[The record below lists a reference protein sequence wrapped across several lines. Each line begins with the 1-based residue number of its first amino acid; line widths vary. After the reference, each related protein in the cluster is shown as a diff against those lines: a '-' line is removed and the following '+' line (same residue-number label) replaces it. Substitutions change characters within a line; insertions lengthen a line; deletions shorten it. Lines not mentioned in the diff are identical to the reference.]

1 MNLKLM
7 VSATAAVLLTLST
20 ASFGQSDTSA
30 RPAGSSGSNIGG
42 TPPAMSGG
50 TSNGTAGNG
59 SSATGGASS
68 AAAHCAGMTG
78 AERDRCMKEAGAA
91 ANGGDSTTKMRPEGS
106 SGSNIGGV
114 PPRMGGSSSGTTR

>member
-7 VSATAAVLLTLST
+7 VSATAAALLALST
-20 ASFGQSDTSA
+20 ASFGQSGTSA
-30 RPAGSSGSNIGG
+30 RPTGSSGSNIGG

-59 SSATGGASS
+59 SSATGASS

-114 PPRMGGSSSGTTR
+114 PPRMDGSSSGTTR